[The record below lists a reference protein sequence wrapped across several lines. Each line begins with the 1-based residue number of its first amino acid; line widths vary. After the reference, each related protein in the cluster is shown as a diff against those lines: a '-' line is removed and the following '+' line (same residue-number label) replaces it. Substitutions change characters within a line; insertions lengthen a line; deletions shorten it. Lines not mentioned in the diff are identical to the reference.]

1 MRILALA
8 HGLIFSGAQI
18 ATLEFLRVLKK
29 YTEVKI
35 ITCRNVNAEF
45 TSNLESMGLNV
56 IQVPCDVIMG
66 YPKLS
71 IENVKK
77 HIEWTDVVWIT
88 DEIEYS
94 VASRIKKIRK
104 VPVVAHIHSYALVCP
119 WWGASYRFS
128 ETCLEGCSAW
138 RLISCKQGINMEPR
152 KVDILDGFSAR
163 AYWLMDFVKG
173 PMDYVRWRGLMEN
186 AVDDIDYFIAV
197 SKATKEITLAHLPE
211 VKDRVEVLYNAIA
224 QRPWRYVSAF
234 PDEPGDYMLYA
245 GGANPVK
252 GPHVLLNALKILLNE
267 GINIRLYMT
276 GASNSWL
283 EGLARRLGIEEQV
296 KFLGKLPDTEYFNIM
311 AKATV
316 LPSIWPEPFGLV
328 AAESI
333 SLGVPVIGSNRGGIP
348 EIVNNYGIT
357 TNPTPEEAAKAILT
371 IIEQR
376 FDKHEMRRY
385 TMQKFGEGNV
395 ERFLQILSSVK

>member
-8 HGLIFSGAQI
+8 HSLIYSGAQI
-18 ATLEFLRVLKK
+18 ATLEFLRVLKN
-29 YTEVKI
+29 YAEVKV
-35 ITCRNVNAEF
+35 ITCRNANAGF
-45 TSNLESMGLNV
+45 TSNLESMGLSV
-56 IQVPCDVIMG
+56 LQVPCDVVMG

-88 DEIEYS
+88 DIEYS
-94 VASRIKKIRK
+94 VVSRIKRIRK
-104 VPVVAHIHSYALVCP
+104 VPVVAHVHSYALICP
-119 WWGASYRFS
+119 WWGAFYRFS
-128 ETCLEGCSAW
+128 EVCLEGCSAW
-138 RLISCKQGINMEPR
+138 RLIGCKQGINMELR
-152 KVDILDGFSAR
+152 KVGILDGFRAR

-197 SKATKEITLAHLPE
+197 SNATKEIILAHLPE
-211 VKDRVEVLYNAIA
+211 VKGRIGVLYNAIA

-234 PDEPGDYMLYA
+234 PDEPGDYILYA

-252 GPHVLLNALKILLNE
+252 GHHVLLNALKILLNE
-267 GINIRLYMT
+267 SINIRLYMT
-276 GASNSWL
+276 GVSNSWL
-283 EGLARRLGIEEQV
+283 EGLARRLGIEGWV
-296 KFLGKLPDTEYFNIM
+296 KFLGKLPDAEYFSMM

-333 SLGVPVIGSNRGGIP
+333 SLGIPVVGSNRGGIP

-357 TNPTPEEAAKAILT
+357 TNLTPEEVAKAIST
-371 IIEQR
+371 IYR
-376 FDKHEMRRY
+376 AK
-385 TMQKFGEGNV
+385 V
-395 ERFLQILSSVK
+395 